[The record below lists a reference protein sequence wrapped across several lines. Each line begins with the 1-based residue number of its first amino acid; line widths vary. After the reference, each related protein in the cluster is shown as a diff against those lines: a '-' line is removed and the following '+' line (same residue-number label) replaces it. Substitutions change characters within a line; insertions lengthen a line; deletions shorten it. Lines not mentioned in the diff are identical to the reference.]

1 MWRPRKVDSP
11 PPAADRSY
19 PLHHTY
25 HCVRGDS
32 WLHRP
37 EVPPSGLLYL
47 SKQSLVRVAYC
58 FTDDQVERDDFDTEA
73 RAEAQRYSKIRHD
86 EMNRERIKTENKKRK
101 SRGQE
106 LLPLPKKVKNRDDS
120 SDDALDVSHRRDKQG
135 DDFQYKGRE

>member
-1 MWRPRKVDSP
+1 MAASSRSPAKRPFVSVKAEPRK
-11 PPAADRSY
+11 
-19 PLHHTY
+19 
-25 HCVRGDS
+25 GDI
-32 WLHRP
+32 HD
-37 EVPPSGLLYL
+37 
-47 SKQSLVRVAYC
+47 

-106 LLPLPKKVKNRDDS
+106 LLPLPKKVKSRDDS